1 MWRHLRRSV
10 TLYTEVLTIAVMQ
23 ARAPL
28 VHRNA
33 CVTRREYFPSA
44 WEQWWR
50 AHAGNL
56 GDSRHFE
63 LGCAKVKNDS
73 ALVAAWLELAAQR
86 APHRSA
92 GSSRASSSM
101 ASSVEGVSYH
111 RISQTCAAATAP
123 ILIDVPI
130 EPLVSFL
137 RHPHHFCVKRMSLK
151 TDKSYLL
158 PPWRSEV
165 LPRPASDRAFLFDVG
180 ASTWTKGLGG
190 TSQGWFFEQSARRGL
205 PLRRMVAWEAKQ
217 RSEAEVRLGLPRFLL
232 YGTRIYR
239 QPPRLEGSCQIRQPS
254 LLEGSCSNDNETLS
268 YHNYPVSAARGDA
281 SNPLEWVR
289 VLTSPEDYV
298 VLKLDIDTPTIE
310 RALIDQMLADSE
322 VRSRVDE
329 LYWEHEVHT
338 SPMVHQGW
346 GAHGWPNETLAQ
358 SYELFTRLRELGIR
372 AHSWV

>member
-1 MWRHLRRSV
+1 
-10 TLYTEVLTIAVMQ
+10 
-23 ARAPL
+23 
-28 VHRNA
+28 
-33 CVTRREYFPSA
+33 
-44 WEQWWR
+44 
-50 AHAGNL
+50 
-56 GDSRHFE
+56 
-63 LGCAKVKNDS
+63 
-73 ALVAAWLELAAQR
+73 
-86 APHRSA
+86 
-92 GSSRASSSM
+92 M

-111 RISQTCAAATAP
+111 RISQTCAADAAP
-123 ILIDVPI
+123 IVIDVPI

-137 RHPHHFCVKRMSLK
+137 RHPHHFCVKRRSLK

-190 TSQGWFFEQSARRGL
+190 TSQGWFFEQSAHRGL
-205 PLRRMVAWEAKQ
+205 PLRRMVAWEAKP
-217 RSEAEVRLGLPRFLL
+217 RSEAEVRLSLPRFLL
-232 YGTRIYR
+232 NGTRIYR
-239 QPPRLEGSCQIRQPS
+239 QPPPLEGSC
-254 LLEGSCSNDNETLS
+254 NHDNETLS

-289 VLTSPEDYV
+289 VLTRPEDYV
-298 VLKLDIDTPTIE
+298 VLKLDIDTPAIE
-310 RALIDQMLADSE
+310 LVLIDQVLVDSE
-322 VRSRVDE
+322 VRTRVDE

-338 SPMVHQGW
+338 SPMIHQGW